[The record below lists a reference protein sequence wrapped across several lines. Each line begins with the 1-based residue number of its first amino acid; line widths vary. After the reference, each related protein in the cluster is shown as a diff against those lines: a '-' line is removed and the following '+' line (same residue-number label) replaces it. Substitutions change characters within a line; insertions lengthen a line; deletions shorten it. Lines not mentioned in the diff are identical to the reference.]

1 VPGKPR
7 KHVPLRTCI
16 ACGQKRAKREL
27 IRIVRAPTAAIEVDP
42 RGKHP
47 GRGAYLCR
55 DRRCW
60 DEALDEKKLSRALKC
75 QMSAEDVVDLKKR
88 IALLLEGE
96 AAAGMGAPT
105 TDHVRAQGGPGK
117 PDLDLLQRGS
127 S

>member
-27 IRIVRAPTAAIEVDP
+27 IRVVRTPAAVIEVDP
-42 RGKHP
+42 KGKHP

-55 DRRCW
+55 EHRCW
-60 DEALDEKKLSRALKC
+60 DGALDERKLSRALKC
-75 QMSAEDVVDLKKR
+75 QVSAEDVVDLKEH

-96 AAAGMGAPT
+96 AAAGMGVPT
-105 TDHVRAQGGPGK
+105 TDHVRAQGGPDK